1 MWYLVA
7 ILMGMAPCLCWDGN
21 NVFVG
26 METMSLLGWKP
37 CLCWDGNHVFVG
49 MTPCLCWDGN
59 YHAFVNRSS
68 LPSQEYFKFQET
80 RLASTVSTLSRKY
93 HAISPLLIK
102 VEGLVVHTNTGKSPW
117 MKKYYAYWERKIF
130 DSLVKVCTAYTFL

>member
-1 MWYLVA
+1 MV
-7 ILMGMAPCLCWDGN
+7 PCGYFNGDGTVSLLGWKQRLCWDGN
-21 NVFVG
+21 HVFVG
-26 METMSLLGWKP
+26 METMSLLGW
-37 CLCWDGNHVFVG
+37 
-49 MTPCLCWDGN
+49 TPCLCWDGH
-59 YHAFVNRSS
+59 YHASVNRSS